1 MKSKFARAEL
11 IVCSVSVPEQNLGGG
26 VKQSRKYGVAMEIV
40 GDSDRGMV

>member
-11 IVCSVSVPEQNLGGG
+11 IVCSVSVPEQNLGG